1 MELSFTEYDNLD
13 KQNTSNDDSVYYKT
27 YYDNL
32 LQQTNG
38 QQLVNKID
46 IENPKPKP
54 SFRNNIPLTK
64 NTNNTNNVEKQKKI
78 ISYDDILSSMNTV
91 VINGKLEFISKD
103 KLNNILEKNNPDQNV
118 PIKKRVTFNEP
129 RQQQYQQQPMQQVN
143 KNSYIYNKFFKD
155 YKDPNQNQY
164 QDFEEQR
171 PLTKKELINQ
181 IITNRINDINQRNRI
196 AQIKSTKLLF
206 NNNNRTDIVIN
217 STQSREPLNR
227 LFRF

>member
-46 IENPKPKP
+46 IEKPEPKP
-54 SFRNNIPLTK
+54 SFRNNNIPLTK
-64 NTNNTNNVEKQKKI
+64 NTNNTNNIEKQKKR

-103 KLNNILEKNNPDQNV
+103 KLNNILENNNPDQNA
-118 PIKKRVTFNEP
+118 PIKKRVTFNE
-129 RQQQYQQQPMQQVN
+129 QYQQQPMQQVN

-164 QDFEEQR
+164 QDLEEQR

>member
-1 MELSFTEYDNLD
+1 MELSFAEYDILD
-13 KQNTSNDDSVYYKT
+13 RQNTTNDDSTYYKT

-32 LQQTNG
+32 LQPNNG
-38 QQLVNKID
+38 REVINNID
-46 IENPKPKP
+46 IDKEPKPT
-54 SFRNNIPLTK
+54 FRNNIPLTK
-64 NTNNTNNVEKQKKI
+64 NTEKQKKR

-103 KLNNILEKNNPDQNV
+103 KLNNTIENKTPNNGPL
-118 PIKKRVTFNEP
+118 KKKVSFNEP
-129 RQQQYQQQPMQQVN
+129 QQPMQQVN

-155 YKDPNQNQY
+155 YKDPDQYQY
-164 QDFEEQR
+164 QDEVPQR

-206 NNNNRTDIVIN
+206 NNNDRRDIVIN
-217 STQSREPLNR
+217 STQNREPLNR
-227 LFRF
+227 LFRFK

>member
-13 KQNTSNDDSVYYKT
+13 KQNTSNDDSLYYKT

-32 LQQTNG
+32 LQQTNS
-38 QQLVNKID
+38 QQVVNKID
-46 IENPKPKP
+46 IEKPEPK
-54 SFRNNIPLTK
+54 STFHNNIPLTK
-64 NTNNTNNVEKQKKI
+64 NTNNTEKQKKR

-164 QDFEEQR
+164 QDLEEQR

>member
-13 KQNTSNDDSVYYKT
+13 KQNTSNDDSLYYKT
-27 YYDNL
+27 YYDDL
-32 LQQTNG
+32 LQQKNV
-38 QQLVNKID
+38 QQLVNKVD
-46 IENPKPKP
+46 NNKTEPKTI
-54 SFRNNIPLTK
+54 FHNNIPLTK
-64 NTNNTNNVEKQKKI
+64 NTNNTEKQKKR

-91 VINGKLEFISKD
+91 VINGKLEFINKD
-103 KLNNILEKNNPDQNV
+103 KLNNIVENNNPYQNA

-143 KNSYIYNKFFKD
+143 KSSYIYNKFFKD

-164 QDFEEQR
+164 LDLEEQR

-181 IITNRINDINQRNRI
+181 IIINRIKEVNERNRI

-206 NNNNRTDIVIN
+206 NNNNRHDIVIN
-217 STQSREPLNR
+217 STQTRQPLNS

>member
-13 KQNTSNDDSVYYKT
+13 KQNTSNDDSLYYKT

-38 QQLVNKID
+38 QQVVNKID
-46 IENPKPKP
+46 IEKPEPKP

-64 NTNNTNNVEKQKKI
+64 NKNNTEKQKKR

-103 KLNNILEKNNPDQNV
+103 KLNNILENNNPDQNA

-206 NNNNRTDIVIN
+206 NNNNRRDIVIN
-217 STQSREPLNR
+217 STQSRDPLNR

>member
-13 KQNTSNDDSVYYKT
+13 KQNTSNDDSLYYKT

-38 QQLVNKID
+38 QQVVNKID
-46 IENPKPKP
+46 IEKPEPKP

-64 NTNNTNNVEKQKKI
+64 NTNNAEKQKKR

-103 KLNNILEKNNPDQNV
+103 KLNNILEKNNPDQNA

-129 RQQQYQQQPMQQVN
+129 RQQQQQQQPMQPVN

-196 AQIKSTKLLF
+196 AQIKSTRLLF

>member
-13 KQNTSNDDSVYYKT
+13 KQNTSNDDSLYYKT

-38 QQLVNKID
+38 QQVVNKID
-46 IENPKPKP
+46 IEKPEPK
-54 SFRNNIPLTK
+54 STFHNNIPLTK
-64 NTNNTNNVEKQKKI
+64 NTNNTEKQKKR

>member
-13 KQNTSNDDSVYYKT
+13 KQNTSNDDSLYYKT

-38 QQLVNKID
+38 QQVVNKID
-46 IENPKPKP
+46 IEKPEPK
-54 SFRNNIPLTK
+54 STFHNNIPLTK
-64 NTNNTNNVEKQKKI
+64 NTNNTEKQKKR

-164 QDFEEQR
+164 QDLEEQR

>member
-13 KQNTSNDDSVYYKT
+13 KQNTSNDDSLYYKT
-27 YYDNL
+27 YYDDL
-32 LQQTNG
+32 LQQKNVR
-38 QQLVNKID
+38 QLINKVD
-46 IENPKPKP
+46 NNKTEPKTI
-54 SFRNNIPLTK
+54 FHNNIPLTK
-64 NTNNTNNVEKQKKI
+64 NTNNTEKQKKR

-91 VINGKLEFISKD
+91 VINGKLEFINKD
-103 KLNNILEKNNPDQNV
+103 KLNNIVENNNPYQNA

-143 KNSYIYNKFFKD
+143 KSSYIYNKFFKD

-164 QDFEEQR
+164 LDLEEQR

-181 IITNRINDINQRNRI
+181 IIINRIKEVNERNRI
-196 AQIKSTKLLF
+196 SQIKSTKLLF
-206 NNNNRTDIVIN
+206 NNNNRHDIVIN
-217 STQSREPLNR
+217 STQNRQPLNS

>member
-13 KQNTSNDDSVYYKT
+13 KQNTTNDNNIDYKT
-27 YYDNL
+27 YYDDL
-32 LQQTNG
+32 LQQNNVR
-38 QQLVNKID
+38 QLANKVD
-46 IENPKPKP
+46 TDKTDPKPT
-54 SFRNNIPLTK
+54 FRNNIPLTK
-64 NTNNTNNVEKQKKI
+64 NTNNTEKQKKR

-103 KLNNILEKNNPDQNV
+103 KLNNILENKNPDQNAH
-118 PIKKRVTFNEP
+118 IKKRVTFNE
-129 RQQQYQQQPMQQVN
+129 QQQQHPMQQIN

-164 QDFEEQR
+164 QDLEEQR

-206 NNNNRTDIVIN
+206 NNNNRRDIVIN

-227 LFRF
+227 LFRFK